1 MRKRFCNSLFVH
13 LFFIVFLATLPAF
26 FIIYK
31 MTADM
36 KSERIERDKQM
47 VLQLTRGLSMG
58 QTVMTRV
65 TQDTM
70 GVLVDAP
77 EIKSLN
83 MPLVKKNFKSIINEI
98 RQHKALILFDAKGN
112 LVGHLGNISAYQYNI
127 EKKELLKMLDTKE
140 FTIGRGIDN
149 GPYNALLLPCYQTVY
164 SDDGKVAGLLCIIL
178 DIETEYNAL
187 VKDLKLLDRWRVVVS
202 DAEGA
207 VLYIFPESKKK
218 SVTGSMRTAFSGEIL
233 KRISSGDPFG
243 NFRVIDDVGEVRLG
257 GFTALRVT
265 PKSPPYGYILV
276 GSSETAVIRAAN
288 QKWEQLTVH
297 FLSFVVFFFA
307 VTLILARRMFEK
319 PLMRI
324 NQAAQ
329 QFKEGDL
336 SARTG
341 ISSAQNEIADLAK
354 AFDDMASALE
364 SRDKERLEAE
374 KNLEKQASIDTL
386 TGIFNR
392 RAGLII
398 MEQSH
403 AASVRNKV
411 PMSLCYIDL
420 DGFKEVNDTYGHA
433 EGDRVLVFAA
443 ELLKKAIRVSDSV
456 CRMGGDEFL
465 LILPDCDQE
474 NAVQLWN
481 RVQSLIDEANAEA
494 RLPLELKMSH
504 GIATFVPE
512 QSETLEVLMVLADE
526 RMYADKKKRKGA
538 VSIASDSKY
547 PRKNVY
553 E

>member
-1 MRKRFCNSLFVH
+1 MRKRFCNSVSVH

-26 FIIYK
+26 FIIYR

-58 QTVMTRV
+58 QAVMTRV

-83 MPLVKKNFKSIINEI
+83 MPIIQENFKSIINEF
-98 RQHKALILFDAKGN
+98 RQHKGLLLFDAKAN

-127 EKKELLKMLDTKE
+127 EKKEILNALKTKE

-149 GPYNALLLPCYQTVY
+149 GPNNVLLLPCYQTIY
-164 SDDGKVAGLLCIIL
+164 SNDGKTVGLLCIIL
-178 DIETEYNAL
+178 DIEAEYNAL
-187 VKDLKLLDRWRVVVS
+187 VKDLKLLNHWRVVVS

-218 SVTGSMRTAFSGEIL
+218 SVRGSMRTAFSGEIL

-243 NFRVIDDVGEVRLG
+243 NFKVIDDVGEIRLG

-276 GSSETAVIRAAN
+276 GSSETAVIKAVNKRFE
-288 QKWEQLTVH
+288 KITVG
-297 FLSFVVFFFA
+297 FLSFVFFFFA
-307 VTLILARRMFEK
+307 ITLFLARQILVK
-319 PLMRI
+319 PLLRI
-324 NQAAQ
+324 NEAAQ
-329 QFKEGDL
+329 RFKKGEL

-341 ISSAQNEIADLAK
+341 IKTAQNEIVDLAM

-364 SRDKERLEAE
+364 MRDQERQEAE
-374 KNLEKQASIDTL
+374 KQLEKQASIDIL

-392 RAGLII
+392 RAGLMM
-398 MEQSH
+398 MEQSY

-411 PMSLCYIDL
+411 PMSLCFIDL

-443 ELLKKAIRVSDSV
+443 DLLKKAIRASDAV

-465 LILPDCDQE
+465 LILPECDEE
-474 NAVQLWN
+474 NAIQLWD
-481 RVQSLIDEANAEA
+481 RVQTLIDTANEEAI
-494 RLPLELKMSH
+494 LPSDLKMSH
-504 GIATFVPE
+504 GISTFYPE
-512 QSETLEVLMVLADE
+512 QPKLLDDLVVFADE
-526 RMYADKKKRKGA
+526 RMYEDKRKRKGT
-538 VSIASDSKY
+538 VSADSDLKPS
-547 PRKNVY
+547 PKN